1 MPSKAEPRVLPGDQG
16 VYGVPGDLSPW
27 DIRFDPSRREHLNVE
42 GGGRLRLRV
51 STEPGL
57 TCGMLV
63 VRSEDGVEGFPMET
77 VASTL
82 RFTFWEVVV
91 GPFEERFEYSLAF
104 RAPNGNGVYYAPSG
118 VTNAIERIDRWA
130 VEPFEPMDVPEWA
143 RGAVIYQVFP
153 DRFGRSGPGVSIN
166 ELDPWGSEPRPRGF
180 QGGNLRGITER
191 LGYLQDL
198 GVDLLYMNPVFSS
211 PSNHRYDASDY
222 YTVDP
227 MLGDNDDLASLVEEA
242 HRRGIKVMLD
252 ASFNH
257 VHPHFFAF
265 ADVIEKG
272 PDSDYWGWFAVH
284 EWPMRLRYR
293 PDQISAKG
301 DLAEW
306 ARVWEDETGLA
317 LEEVTGPGR
326 AVEPTYE
333 AWYGVASMPRVD
345 LANSEARAYMLDVA
359 AFWVR
364 EYGIDGWRMDVT
376 RYVDL
381 DFWNHLRRAVRKV
394 RPDVFLLSEVMGDAS
409 PWLQGDRFDATM
421 NYTFRDLALRFF
433 GRDEIDG
440 QGLIDGVSRMW
451 AQYAWPVTLANQNLL
466 GSHDTPRLLTEC
478 GGEMWRARLA
488 TVFQMTYPGSPGIYY
503 GDEVGLEGGDDPGSR
518 GAFPDAALPPDHEIH
533 DAIKELAALR
543 RSEPA
548 LTKGEWRPLTA
559 DGRLVA
565 FERNLEE
572 RRLVVAINAG
582 DGEAA
587 VDVGMGSDV
596 LWGSG
601 RVDGPSIFV
610 PPRAAVVVA

>member
-1 MPSKAEPRVLPGDQG
+1 M
-16 VYGVPGDLSPW
+16 YGVPGDLSPW
-27 DIRFDPSRREHLNVE
+27 DIRFDPSRREHLDAE
-42 GGGRLRLRV
+42 IGGEVRLRV

-57 TCGMLV
+57 VDAMLV
-63 VRSEDGVEGFPMET
+63 VRSDGGVEGFPLEA

-82 RFTFWEVVV
+82 RFTIWEVVA
-91 GPFEERFEYSLAF
+91 GPFEARVEFSLAF
-104 RAPNGNGVYYAPSG
+104 RAPNGKGVYYAPSG

-130 VEPFEPMDVPEWA
+130 LEPLEPMDVPAWS

-153 DRFGRSGPGVSIN
+153 DRFGRSGLHGPGSD
-166 ELDPWGSEPRPRGF
+166 LDPWGSEPRSRGF

-191 LGYLQDL
+191 LGYLRDL

-227 MLGDNDDLASLVEEA
+227 MLGSNDDLASLVEEA

-257 VHPHFFAF
+257 VHPRFFAF

-272 PDSDYWGWFAVH
+272 PDSDYWSWFAVH

-293 PDQISAKG
+293 PELLAGRG

-306 ARVWEDETGLA
+306 ARVWEQETGLT
-317 LEEVTGPGR
+317 LEEVTGPGP

-345 LANSEARAYMLDVA
+345 LANPEARAYMLDVA

-381 DFWNHLRRAVRKV
+381 DFWNDLRRAVRKV
-394 RPDVFLLSEVMGDAS
+394 SPDVLLLSEVMGDAS
-409 PWLQGDRFDATM
+409 PWLQGERFDATM
-421 NYTFRDLALRFF
+421 NYTFRDLTLRFF
-433 GRDEIDG
+433 GRDEIDSSE
-440 QGLIDGVSRMW
+440 LIDGASRMW

-478 GGEMWRARLA
+478 AGEMWRARLA
-488 TVFQMTYPGSPGIYY
+488 TIFQMTYPGSPGIYY
-503 GDEVGLEGGDDPGSR
+503 GDEVGLEGGDDPASR
-518 GAFPDAALPPDHEIH
+518 GAFPDDALPPDHEIH
-533 DAIKELAALR
+533 DTIKELAALR
-543 RSEPA
+543 RTESA
-548 LTKGEWRPLTA
+548 LVIGEWRPLA
-559 DGRLVA
+559 SVGRLVA
-565 FERNLEE
+565 FERLLDD

-582 DGEAA
+582 IDPGVLDAGE
-587 VDVGMGSDV
+587 VSTVV
-596 LWGSG
+596 WGSG
-601 RVDGPSIFV
+601 RIEGSTVTV
-610 PPRAAVVVA
+610 PARDAVVMA